1 MSLLEFIDKGGFI
14 MYILLFANIVG
25 YALILYKGWL
35 IWKFKTDFSHNGQ
48 SIWSKFTSKMTG
60 KSFSDEGS
68 VALLKEEVVQNIKE
82 LEPGLSTIRTIATTG
97 PLLGLLGTV
106 IGILDAFFVISKTG
120 LTDPSMFADGISLA
134 LITTVGGLVVAIP
147 HLVAY
152 NYFVSILD
160 NLESKMQDLVIS
172 FYTNSKG
179 NTK

>member
-1 MSLLEFIDKGGFI
+1 MSLMEFIDKGGFI
-14 MYILLFANIVG
+14 MYILLFANIIG
-25 YALILYKGWL
+25 YALIFYKGWL
-35 IWKFKTDFSHNGQ
+35 VWKFKNNLVSNGQ
-48 SIWSKFTSKMTG
+48 SIWSNFTQKMAG
-60 KSFSDEGS
+60 KTFSDEGS

-120 LTDPSMFADGISLA
+120 LSDPSMFADGISLA

-152 NYFVSILD
+152 NYFVTILD
-160 NLESKMQDLVIS
+160 NLETKTQDIVIGNFTASKA
-172 FYTNSKG
+172 K
-179 NTK
+179 

>member
-1 MSLLEFIDKGGFI
+1 MSLFEFINKGGFI

-25 YALILYKGWL
+25 YALIFYKGWL
-35 IWKFKTDFSHNGQ
+35 IGKYKSHLTHNGQ
-48 SIWSKFTSKMTG
+48 NIWSQFTSKMSG

-68 VALLKEEVVQNIKE
+68 VALLKEEVVQNIKQ
-82 LEPGLSTIRTIATTG
+82 LETVLSTIRTIATTG

-147 HLVAY
+147 HLVAL
-152 NYFVSILD
+152 S
-160 NLESKMQDLVIS
+160 
-172 FYTNSKG
+172 
-179 NTK
+179 